1 MPSVQFLPL
10 LIAHRVSARERA
22 RREIAQTGGE
32 VERRRTQPGP
42 LPLVAASRR
51 RDRALR
57 IAFGSVREPE
67 LREQTDAPRLE
78 VLVSRQQLHLASSR
92 HARERRRLFAL
103 LLGAREI
110 LRDVGSDERNGGI
123 VRHGSVR
130 YRIRMKLTDERTA
143 GAYLVRSYKPGE
155 LRVGEEV
162 LTSSCVVR
170 VDRLM
175 RDWRPRSVDEMTL
188 ADLEI
193 VLALE
198 PEIVV
203 FGLGERQRFLPPEL
217 MSAMLSRGIGCEA
230 MTTDAACRTYN
241 VLVSE
246 DRPVV
251 AALIV

>member
-1 MPSVQFLPL
+1 
-10 LIAHRVSARERA
+10 
-22 RREIAQTGGE
+22 
-32 VERRRTQPGP
+32 
-42 LPLVAASRR
+42 
-51 RDRALR
+51 
-57 IAFGSVREPE
+57 
-67 LREQTDAPRLE
+67 
-78 VLVSRQQLHLASSR
+78 
-92 HARERRRLFAL
+92 
-103 LLGAREI
+103 
-110 LRDVGSDERNGGI
+110 
-123 VRHGSVR
+123 
-130 YRIRMKLTDERTA
+130 MKLTDERTA